1 MAAVNCSRTSSAR
14 RTASARAAPW
24 APHRCPGTLPWRS
37 RGFSK
42 FSKLKLGNRA
52 SKSRMKTGGA
62 SWYRV
67 ANIAEVDSP
76 ALLVYPE
83 RVEENL
89 RRMVAIAGGVE
100 RLRPHIKTHK
110 LPEILRL
117 HQALGITKFKCAT
130 RSEEHTSE
138 LQSLAYLVCRLL

>member
-1 MAAVNCSRTSSAR
+1 MSSAR
-14 RTASARAAPW
+14 RTASAPAAPW
-24 APHRCPGTLPWRS
+24 AQVRCPGTSPWRS

-42 FSKLKLGNRA
+42 FSKLKLGSRA

-62 SWYRV
+62 SWYRI

-100 RLRPHIKTHK
+100 RLRPHLKTHK
-110 LPEILRL
+110 LRALFRL
-117 HQALGITKFKCAT
+117 PPASGVTKITLST
-130 RSEEHTSE
+130 LST
-138 LQSLAYLVCRLL
+138 